1 MAGWRF
7 PHVAPYPNLGND
19 LTKFRTTIT
28 QIEQE
33 AGVKYAFPANAK
45 ELQPGQE
52 WPVDFAKL
60 TQAKRNK
67 CGANALAD

>member
-1 MAGWRF
+1 M
-7 PHVAPYPNLGND
+7 P
-19 LTKFRTTIT
+19 IS

-67 CGANALAD
+67 CGASASTD